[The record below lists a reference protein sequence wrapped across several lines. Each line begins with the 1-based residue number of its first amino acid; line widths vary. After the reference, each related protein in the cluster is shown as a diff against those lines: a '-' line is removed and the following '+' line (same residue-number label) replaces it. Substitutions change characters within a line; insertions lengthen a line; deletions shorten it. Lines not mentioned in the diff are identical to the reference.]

1 MISDESAAS
10 IQIDD
15 LPPSRRSLRVAVVTE
30 TYPPEVNGVALTA
43 AQVVQGLQRRDH
55 HISLIRPRQSADANG
70 SESPRLDEVLLRGL
84 PIPRY
89 PHLRMGL
96 PAKRALVDLWSKQ
109 RPDLVHIVTEGPLG
123 WSALQ
128 AATRLKLPV
137 CSDFRTNFHAYSR
150 HYGMG
155 WLHKPIVSYL
165 RKFHNRSQFTMVPT
179 EALAADLQKYG
190 FRRLRVVARGVDTER
205 FDPAHRSQ
213 ALRQSWG
220 CGERTRVVLSVG
232 RLAPEKNLD
241 LLFQAYDAMRR
252 IEPDLKLVM
261 VGDGPLMRDFRASR
275 PDAIFAGAQRGAAL
289 AEHYASADLF
299 LFPSL
304 TETFGNVTPE
314 AMASGLAV
322 LAYDYAAA
330 GQLIRHQESGLL
342 APLGQ
347 PTRFCDLAVQL
358 IAEPQRAR
366 DMGAHARTIAES
378 MSWDRIVG
386 QVEATYLQ
394 SMQTYPFSPGS

>member
-1 MISDESAAS
+1 
-10 IQIDD
+10 
-15 LPPSRRSLRVAVVTE
+15 
-30 TYPPEVNGVALTA
+30 
-43 AQVVQGLQRRDH
+43 
-55 HISLIRPRQSADANG
+55 
-70 SESPRLDEVLLRGL
+70 
-84 PIPRY
+84 
-89 PHLRMGL
+89 
-96 PAKRALVDLWSKQ
+96 
-109 RPDLVHIVTEGPLG
+109 
-123 WSALQ
+123 
-128 AATRLKLPV
+128 
-137 CSDFRTNFHAYSR
+137 
-150 HYGMG
+150 
-155 WLHKPIVSYL
+155 
-165 RKFHNRSQFTMVPT
+165 MVPT

-378 MSWDRIVG
+378 MSWDRIVE